1 MYTSGPDKFSAV
13 WLSHSSISDF
23 IKCPRSYYLKNVYK
37 DPNTKHKVMIANPNL
52 SLGSA
57 VHNVLETVA
66 NTSLANRPRLN
77 LHFLLDAEW
86 RKFSGQKGG
95 FSDNVQEETFKQRG
109 HKMIDTV
116 MTHWDPLLFETV
128 SMGND
133 LPFYWISEAD
143 NIILCGKV
151 DWLAKHPD
159 GGFQI
164 IDFKTGK
171 NEESEDSLQLP
182 IYALLVK
189 KILKEEKLKVAYWYL
204 DSANAPVD
212 MALSDLNEAEKF
224 IHETGL
230 KIKTARQTN
239 SFSCP
244 RGEGGC
250 FSCRDFEK
258 ILSGEAKYIGLGE
271 FNKDLFV
278 I

>member
-1 MYTSGPDKFSAV
+1 MYTAGPDKFSAV

-23 IKCPRSYYLKNVYK
+23 LKCPRSYYLKNVYK

-66 NTSLANRPRLN
+66 NTSLPNRPRLN

-86 RKFSGQKGG
+86 RKFTGQKGG

-116 MTHWDPLLFETV
+116 MTHFDPLLFETV

-133 LPFYWISEAD
+133 LPFYWLSESE
-143 NIILCGKV
+143 NVILCGKV
-151 DWLAKHPD
+151 DWLAKHPE

-171 NEESEDSLQLP
+171 NEENEDSLQLP
-182 IYALLVK
+182 IYALLVS
-189 KILKEEKLKVAYWYL
+189 KILKEDKLRVAYWYL
-204 DSANAPVD
+204 DSSNSPSEVQ
-212 MALSDLNEAEKF
+212 LSNIEEAEKF
-224 IHETGL
+224 ILETGL
-230 KIKTARQTN
+230 KIKSARQTN
-239 SFSCP
+239 TFVCP
-244 RGEGGC
+244 HGGGGC
-250 FSCRDFEK
+250 FSCRDLEK
-258 ILSGEAKYIGLGE
+258 VLTGEAKYIGLGE